1 MTKTITQKNKLLG
14 FLLVFLSLVG
24 SSAFNKANA
33 QSYCTPYSYYGCLY
47 SGYYYWPLERVNLL
61 DVSGNYLL
69 QKPADAC
76 NAGAISTPNASGN
89 GYTLMSSKPSFS
101 LSSGSKYTLQTSCS
115 YGTTTYGYSIRHQFT
130 FIAGLTWTEMVTLLQ
145 KSLYLPDGLQC
156 HPVIYRV

>member
-115 YGTTTYGYSIRHQFT
+115 YGTTTYGYNS
-130 FIAGLTWTEMVTLLQ
+130 
-145 KSLYLPDGLQC
+145 S
-156 HPVIYRV
+156 PVYIYC